1 MKKRFTMVA
10 ACLLMGMSA
19 AWAQSTK
26 VTGHVVDENG
36 EPVIGASVVV
46 KGTTIG
52 TVTDF
57 DGNFVLEVP
66 EEHKHLEISYVGME
80 SMQVNVSPQVHVT
93 LKDDSQA
100 LDEVVVTAYGTSTKG
115 SFTGSAATIK
125 NEKIEQRLVS
135 NVTNALAGAV
145 AGVQI
150 QSNNGQ
156 PGESAKVRIRGVG
169 SINAGTEPLYVVDGV
184 PFDGDLSSINSQDIE
199 SMTVLK
205 DAASTALYGARGANG
220 IIMITTK
227 KGKQGKARVN
237 FDAKWGVNSRAVKNY
252 DVIESTEQYM
262 GLLYQALNN
271 AALYNMG
278 YDAAAANA
286 YANNTIFQNASGGIG
301 YQIYTLPEGEGLF
314 NMDGTMNPNARLG
327 YSDGTYYYTP
337 DNWSDEMFKNKL
349 RQEYNLS
356 VSGGNDKSSL
366 YFSFGYLDDQGII
379 DGSGFRRFSGR
390 INGDYKVTDWL
401 KIGGNFGYV
410 NTNSRYPGDQ
420 DGNATA
426 SSGNAFMV
434 ANFIAPVYP
443 LYVRDANGNIMTN
456 NGRVV
461 YDYGDGVSTNQ
472 SRSFMS
478 IANPAGDLLY
488 NKEEYLMDIFNANWF
503 AELTPI
509 KGLTLSARFGTS
521 IDNTR
526 YNILGNAYMGQSAAY
541 GGTAYQSHMRSF
553 GFDQQYV
560 GNYQFTVNDKN
571 HFDITVGYDGYN
583 YEYTELTGSAQNLY
597 NPESYYLSNAIDTKQ
612 NSGRRNTYATRGYF
626 GRINYSYED
635 TYFANVSYRR
645 DASSRFA
652 PEHRWGDFW
661 SASAA
666 WMITKEDFMKDVTW
680 LNMLKL
686 KASFGQQGNDDIL
699 YDQVYFE
706 KNYYPYL
713 DQFNMTGANGIFSD
727 GALSYKG
734 NPDITWE
741 TSTSYNVG
749 FDFAMF
755 DNKLGGSI
763 EYFGRKSNDMLYN
776 KPVAGSLGYTYIPM
790 NIGSM
795 TNSGLEIDLN
805 YNIMNTQNVT
815 WDVNLNATFVKNKI
829 NELAPELN
837 GKMIDGARI
846 YEEGESM
853 YRLYMLDYA
862 GVDPETGQALFWAED
877 ENGNRITTPEVAIA
891 ENYKVATDDLMPT
904 VYGGFGTSATFFGF
918 DASIQFSYQLGGQ
931 IYDSGYSRLMR
942 NQGSGDNWHKD
953 ILKAW
958 TPDNRNTD
966 VPYLNSNDQN
976 VMQAYTQRST
986 RFLTSSNYLSV
997 NNITFGYTLPTSW
1010 TKKFQIEKLRLYFVA
1025 DNVGVISARKGLDPR
1040 QSYTESTTALY
1051 SPIRTIS
1058 GGINLTF

>member
-156 PGESAKVRIRGVG
+156 PGEDANVRIRGVG
-169 SINAGTEPLYVVDGV
+169 SINAGTDPLYVVDGV
-184 PFDGDLSSINSQDIE
+184 PYDGELSSINSQDIE

-227 KGKQGKARVN
+227 RGKQGKARVT
-237 FDAKWGVNSRAVKNY
+237 FDAKWGANSRAVKNY
-252 DVIESTEQYM
+252 DVIENTDQYM

-271 AALYNMG
+271 AGLYTLN

-286 YANNTIFQNASGGIG
+286 YANNTIFKNSSGGTG
-301 YQIYTLPEGEGLF
+301 YQIYTLPEGESLF
-314 NMDGTMNPNARLG
+314 NLDGTMNPNAKLG

-337 DNWSDEMFKNKL
+337 DNWSDEMFQNKL

-356 VSGGNDKSSL
+356 VSGGNDRATL
-366 YFSFGYLDDQGII
+366 YFSFGYLDDQGVIEN
-379 DGSGFRRFSGR
+379 SGFKRYSGR
-390 INGDYKVTDWL
+390 VNGDLKVTDWF
-401 KIGGNFGYV
+401 KIGGNFGY
-410 NTNSRYPGDQ
+410 TNSTSRYPGEQ
-420 DGNATA
+420 TNSA
-426 SSGNAFMV
+426 SSGNAFYI
-434 ANFIAPVYP
+434 ANMIAPVYP
-443 LYVRDANGNIMTN
+443 IYVRDANGNIMTN

-472 SRSFMS
+472 SRSFMN
-478 IANPAGDLLY
+478 IANPAGDLVY
-488 NKEEYLMDIFNANWF
+488 NKEEYLRDVFNANWY

-509 KGLTLSARFGTS
+509 KGLTLSARFGVNV
-521 IDNTR
+521 DNAR
-526 YNILGNAYMGQSAAY
+526 WNILGNTYMGQSAAY
-541 GGTAYQSHMRSF
+541 GGTASQQHMRNF
-553 GFDQQYV
+553 GFDQQYI
-560 GNYQFTVNDKN
+560 GNYQFAFNDVN
-571 HFDITVGYDGYN
+571 HFDVTVGYDGYN
-583 YEYTELTGSAQNLY
+583 YEYTELWGNGMNLY
-597 NPESYYLSNAIDTKQ
+597 NPDSYYLDNVIDSKVT
-612 NSGRRNTYATRGYF
+612 GGLRHTYATRGYF
-626 GRINYSYED
+626 GRINYSYD
-635 TYFANVSYRR
+635 DKYFANVSYRR

-652 PEHRWGDFW
+652 PDNRWGDFW

-686 KASFGQQGNDDIL
+686 KASFGQQGNDMIL
-699 YDQVYFE
+699 NPDGTT
-706 KNYYPYL
+706 NYYPYL
-713 DQFNMTGANGIFSD
+713 DQFNMTGANGVFSD
-727 GALSYKG
+727 GALAYKG

-749 FDFAMF
+749 VEFGLF
-755 DNKLGGSI
+755 DNALTGSI
-763 EYFGRKSNDMLYN
+763 EYFGRKSSDMLYN
-776 KPVAGSLGYTYIPM
+776 KPVAGSVGYTSIPM

-795 TNSGLEIDLN
+795 TNSGWELDFN
-805 YNIMNTQNVT
+805 YRILNTQNVS

-829 NELAPELN
+829 NELHPDLN
-837 GKMIDGARI
+837 GRLIDGSRI

-853 YRLYMLDYA
+853 YRLYLVQYA
-862 GVDPETGQALFWAED
+862 GVDHETGKALYYAKD
-877 ENGNRITTPEVAIA
+877 KDNNTITTTDYSIA

-918 DASIQFSYQLGGQ
+918 DASVQFSYQLGGQ
-931 IYDSGYSRLMR
+931 ILDWGYYTLMQ
-942 NQGSGDNWHKD
+942 NTGKGVNWHKD
-953 ILKAW
+953 MLNAW
-958 TPDNRNTD
+958 TPTNKDSD
-966 VPYLNSNDQN
+966 IPYLNSEDKNIENRPYQD
-976 VMQAYTQRST
+976 RW
-986 RFLTSSNYLSV
+986 LTSSNYLSI
-997 NNITFGYTLPTSW
+997 NNITFGYTLPKSW
-1010 TKKFQIEKLRLYFVA
+1010 TQKLQIEKLRLYFVA
-1025 DNVGVISARKGLDPR
+1025 DNVGVIAARKGLDPR
-1040 QSYTESTTALY
+1040 QSYINSTTAIY
-1051 SPIRTIS
+1051 TPIRTIS